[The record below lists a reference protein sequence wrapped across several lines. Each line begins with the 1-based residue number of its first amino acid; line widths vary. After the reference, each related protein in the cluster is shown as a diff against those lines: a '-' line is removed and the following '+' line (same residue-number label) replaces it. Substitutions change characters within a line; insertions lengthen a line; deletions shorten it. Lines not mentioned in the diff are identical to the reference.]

1 MRNHIGKVPVPVLVA
16 GALAILGLGVWC
28 LSCALES
35 RNAAFVCSNP
45 AAEIRLTDPIREN
58 EGDRTEHE
66 TGSGYSA
73 LNEKGSSISSFL
85 TKKHN
90 AGNAVVSEDTI
101 EDREQEET
109 SYRPVRY
116 STRHILVK
124 FTPEVEE
131 EIDQGEKPPVPGK
144 LQCVLPKGRVWKV
157 EVEADGSVEGLLEEY
172 QGDHADMVQYAQL
185 DYECDAQ
192 GGFDKDRLKRFASSI
207 EKRIGNTRLERNEK
221 RKRWMPRDYSSKDG
235 TFLWYLKNI
244 DIEAAWAESFGSPAL
259 TIALLDTGV
268 AYEENPIQENELSRL
283 STTSD
288 GAYIAAQGLEKAAIW
303 VNEGEVPRNG
313 LDDDLNGY
321 VDDVN
326 GFDFIDHDAHPNDDN
341 GHGTHL
347 ANLIWHSTTEA
358 SVGIAPDCTLM
369 IVKVLDH
376 RGKGFSCTLAEGIY
390 YAVDHGANVINLS
403 LAWPVGLEPGPVVR
417 DAILYAHNA
426 GVIVVAGTGNDA
438 RDAVC
443 YPAAY
448 DEVIAVGAVQLDSRL
463 AYYSNRGPE
472 VDVVAPGGNIYLDLD
487 EDLYPDGILQETF
500 DPRYEMTD
508 RGEILADPSRLGYAF
523 LQGTSMATGITTGVI
538 ALILSVDPSLD
549 TGGIRD
555 ILAKTARDLGPQGR
569 DAEYGYGLINAGDAI
584 SFLSGLKGGG
594 LYPAGVNRTLTR
606 KGNIRNDASE
616 KKAPKQSRDK
626 IDKYDKYDDDDHD
639 DDDDN
644 KFRAISARW
653 IGNMDMD
660 DDGYISYK
668 AGGLDCNDHDPAIYP
683 GAPEIANDG
692 IDQDC
697 NGEDLV
703 LTYVSP
709 CSNCECAEGTGADP
723 EIPEYVTCDNGEEI
737 GEGCI

>member
-1 MRNHIGKVPVPVLVA
+1 MMKNHIGKVPVPVLIT
-16 GALAILGLGVWC
+16 GGLALLGLGVLC
-28 LSCALES
+28 LFCALES
-35 RNAAFVCSNP
+35 RNAAFMCSNP

-58 EGDRTEHE
+58 DGDRTDHE

-73 LNEKGSSISSFL
+73 MNEQGSSISSFI

-90 AGNAVVSEDTI
+90 TGDAVVSEDPL

-109 SYRPVRY
+109 SSRPVRY

-131 EIDQGEKPPVPGK
+131 EIDRGEKPPVPGK

-157 EVEADGSVEGLLEEY
+157 EVEADGSVEELLEEY

-207 EKRIGNTRLERNEK
+207 EKRMGNKKLQQKPKRRWGKSEK
-221 RKRWMPRDYSSKDG
+221 YSSEDS
-235 TFLWYLKNI
+235 FLWYLKNI
-244 DIEAAWAESFGSPAL
+244 DIETAWVKTFGNPSV
-259 TIALLDTGV
+259 TVALLDTGV
-268 AYEENPIQENELSRL
+268 AYEEYPIQEHELPRL
-283 STTSD
+283 STRSES
-288 GAYIAAQGLEKAAIW
+288 YMNAQGLERAAIW
-303 VNEGEVPRNG
+303 INEGEVPGNG
-313 LDDDLNGY
+313 MDDDLNGY

-326 GFDFIDHDAHPNDDN
+326 GFDFIDRDAHPNDDN

-358 SVGIAPDCTLM
+358 SIGIAPDCTLM

-390 YAVDHGANVINLS
+390 YAVDHGADIINLS
-403 LAWPVGLEPGPVVR
+403 LAWPVGLEPGPVVH
-417 DAILYAHNA
+417 DAILHAHNA

-448 DEVIAVGAVQLDSRL
+448 NEVIAVGAVQFDSRL
-463 AYYSNRGPE
+463 AYYSNHGPE
-472 VDVVAPGGNIYLDLD
+472 AEVVAPGGNLYLDLD
-487 EDLYPDGILQETF
+487 GDRYPDGILQETF

-508 RGEILADPSRLGYAF
+508 RGEILADPSRIGYTF

-555 ILAKTARDLGPQGR
+555 ILAKTALDLGPQGR
-569 DAEYGYGLINAGDAI
+569 DAEYGYGLINAGGAI
-584 SFLSGLKGGG
+584 SFLSGLKGRGSY
-594 LYPAGVNRTLTR
+594 LAGVNLSLTK
-606 KGNIRNDASE
+606 KGNIRNAVTE
-616 KKAPKQSRDK
+616 KDAPKKLKDKRDK
-626 IDKYDKYDDDDHD
+626 HDDDDD
-639 DDDDN
+639 DYWDDDN
-644 KFRAISARW
+644 KFRAISAWW

-660 DDGYISYK
+660 DDGYVSYM
-668 AGGLDCNDHDPAIYP
+668 AGGLDCDDHDPAVYP

-697 NGEDLV
+697 DGEDLV
-703 LTYVSP
+703 LTNVNLSN
-709 CSNCECAEGTGADP
+709 NCECAEGTEADP